1 MAGRFA
7 DRVVIVTGGAS
18 GIGAATARAFAAE
31 GARIVV
37 ADVDRERG
45 REVAGATAGVFEAVD
60 VGDGRAVRGLVE
72 RTVAAFRRVDVL
84 VSNAFATSVGP
95 IERFALDAWTR
106 TLEVTLTA
114 AFTGLQAVAP
124 VMRAQGGGA
133 VVNVASISGHRGA
146 RAGAGGHPRERGL
159 PRADRHAR
167 ARARARRGA
176 RARGAGARGRPRRPL
191 RAARGGG
198 ARDPLP
204 RLRRRVLHHGD
215 DAGGGRR
222 LDGGHRDPRSHAR
235 ELTRWR
241 RTWCATS
248 GRRWPGAGGAGSRCS
263 SRSPGRCRS
272 AWWRRPRWARSSA
285 CSTSAAAWAIRRC
298 RSP

>member
-1 MAGRFA
+1 MEGRFA
-7 DRVVIVTGGAS
+7 GRVVIVTGGAS

-31 GARIVV
+31 GARVV
-37 ADVDRERG
+37 IADVDRERG

-60 VGDGRAVRGLVE
+60 VGDGAAVRALVE
-72 RTVAAFRRVDVL
+72 RAVAAFRRVDVL
-84 VSNAFATSVGP
+84 VSNAFATSVGS
-95 IERFALDAWTR
+95 IERFALEAWTR

-133 VVNVASISGHRGA
+133 VVNVASISGL
-146 RAGAGGHPRERGL
+146 GGDRGL
-159 PRADRHAR
+159 AAYNAAKAGMINLTRTAALELASAGIRVNAVCPGLIATPALAR
-167 ARARARRGA
+167 
-176 RARGAGARGRPRRPL
+176 ARGRPRRPL

-204 RLRRRVLHHGD
+204 RLRRGVLHHGN

-248 GRRWPGAGGAGSRCS
+248 GRRWPAAGGAGSRCS

-272 AWWRRPRWARSSA
+272 AWWRRPRSAPASA
-285 CSTSAAAWAIRRC
+285 CSTSA
-298 RSP
+298 